1 MSKKLVRHSLN
12 MFQKLADE
20 SYEYDDDEKKD
31 ECGKDVQIEDQ

>member
-31 ECGKDVQIEDQ
+31 